1 MENTDPKADPRV
13 DIARKNLRM
22 AAALKDMNLSEVS
35 RQAGMSRNGLSQF
48 ISGRTT
54 LSYANMLRVC
64 DVLGVPI
71 SLVHRADAITE
82 TKIRLHRTLERL
94 PDHLTQRALEIARE
108 ETGGAQ

>member
-94 PDHLTQRALEIARE
+94 PDHLAQRAVEIVRDEAE
-108 ETGGAQ
+108 ST